1 MSAADQITVRSD
13 YSEQSTAKGTRDK
26 TRLAIIVSHPIQYYA
41 PLHQRLAGRE
51 DLIVKVFFTW
61 RLADAPAH
69 DHGFQRSVAWDISL
83 TEGYEFEL
91 VPNVAAD
98 PGTHHFFGLRN
109 PALVERVLAW
119 NPDAVQ
125 VLGWAWH
132 SHLMALRAFAK
143 RGVPTLFRGDSHL
156 LDPISEGPR
165 WWTKRVALRHIFTWP
180 AGFLVVGAANRAYY
194 EAFNVGADRMF
205 PCPHSIDVRRF
216 AEPADALDR
225 QAAHWREELGIPQDR
240 CVLLFAG
247 KLERKKRPIEL
258 MQAVLALNDPN
269 CVLILV
275 GNGELEQQVNVLAA
289 RHPERFR
296 VLPFQNQS
304 RMPVVYRLGDLF
316 VLPSAERETWGL
328 SVNEAMA
335 CGRPVLVSDRVG
347 CNADVVRPTCG
358 GVFAAD
364 NHDALVHALD
374 RMTGDPKKLVA
385 MGRAAAIRAW
395 DFDIGVTETTLLD
408 ALRSALHTNASQESR

>member
-1 MSAADQITVRSD
+1 MSVADSITVPPD
-13 YSEQSTAKGTRDK
+13 FAEQSMAGGRRDK
-26 TRLAIIVSHPIQYYA
+26 IRLAIIVSHPIQYYA
-41 PLHQRLAGRE
+41 PLHQRLARRE

-69 DHGFQRSVAWDISL
+69 DHGFQRPVAWDIPL

-119 NPDAVQ
+119 KPDAVQ

-132 SHLMALRAFAK
+132 SHMIAMRAFAK
-143 RGVPTLFRGDSHL
+143 RGVPVLFRGDSHL
-156 LDPISEGPR
+156 LDPVSKGPR
-165 WWTKRVALRHIFTWP
+165 WWTKRAALKHVYAWP
-180 AGFLVVGAANRAYY
+180 TAFLVVGAANRAYY
-194 EAFNVGADRMF
+194 EAFDVSADRMF

-216 AEPADALDR
+216 AEPADAFEQ
-225 QAAHWREELGIPQDR
+225 QAAQWREQLGLAKER

-247 KLERKKRPIEL
+247 KFERKKRPLEL
-258 MQAVLALNDPN
+258 MQAVLSLHDPS
-269 CVLILV
+269 CVLIMV
-275 GNGELEQQVNVLAA
+275 GNGELDQQVNALAA
-289 RHPERFR
+289 ANPERFR

-304 RMPVVYRLGDLF
+304 RMPIVYRLGDLF

-328 SVNEAMA
+328 GVNEAMA
-335 CGRPVLVSDRVG
+335 CGRPVLVSNRVG
-347 CNADVVRPTCG
+347 CAPDVVDPSCG

-364 NHDALVHALD
+364 NHDALVHTLD
-374 RMTGDPKKLVA
+374 RLTRDPQRLIA
-385 MGRAAAIRAW
+385 MGRAAAKRAW
-395 DFDIGVTETTLLD
+395 DFDIGVTETSLVEAVRSIVLKD
-408 ALRSALHTNASQESR
+408 ASHEGL